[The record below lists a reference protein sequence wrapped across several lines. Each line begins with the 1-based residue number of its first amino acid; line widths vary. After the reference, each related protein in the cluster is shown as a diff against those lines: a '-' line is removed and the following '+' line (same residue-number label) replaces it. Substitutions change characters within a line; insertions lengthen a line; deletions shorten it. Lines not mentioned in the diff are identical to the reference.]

1 MAARPR
7 IRLAGIG
14 SRSKLRSTGYEE
26 RLCNA
31 VANRSSG
38 MENSSEPRKVKREIH
53 RARAPALLPPSTRFF
68 SLLPLLLSL
77 LLCDVDNRIPRSSW
91 LILPRAKYRGVERGR
106 NVTNVDWGKISLQ
119 RIVMAIRQHFFSS
132 IKRSNSWLF
141 RSYLRDLGRCCV
153 L

>member
-1 MAARPR
+1 MQRGCKPLVGNGELFRAAKSETRDPSGTRARP
-7 IRLAGIG
+7 
-14 SRSKLRSTGYEE
+14 
-26 RLCNA
+26 
-31 VANRSSG
+31 
-38 MENSSEPRKVKREIH
+38 P
-53 RARAPALLPPSTRFF
+53 PPSTRFF

-106 NVTNVDWGKISLQ
+106 NVTNVDWGKISLR

-141 RSYLRDLGRCCV
+141 RSYLRDLGRCC
-153 L
+153 LL